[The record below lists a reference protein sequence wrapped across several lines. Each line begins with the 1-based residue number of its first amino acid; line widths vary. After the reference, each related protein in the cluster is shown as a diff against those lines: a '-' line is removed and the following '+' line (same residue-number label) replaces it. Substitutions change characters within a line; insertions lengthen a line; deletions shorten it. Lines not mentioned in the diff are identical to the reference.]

1 MSKNKENQGQQPGP
15 QQHAEG
21 QHGERTHE
29 RFREQ
34 ISEFRDQPDPTE
46 PEGIPHRE
54 GKHRLDEDRQQHDE
68 ADKNSEK
75 NRERIH
81 KGPRDVDG
89 VRR

>member
-1 MSKNKENQGQQPGP
+1 MAKSARQGGDVGGP

-21 QHGERTHE
+21 QHGEKTHE

-34 ISEFRDQPDPTE
+34 ISEFRDAPDPTE

-68 ADKNSEK
+68 AERDSELTK
-75 NRERIH
+75 EDSRNARS
-81 KGPRDVDG
+81 DS
-89 VRR
+89 RR